1 MPLCAGVIMAE
12 YLPRIPFI
20 ILAAAV
26 GALVVMTLRLIRTA
40 YVSDILYGASLMI
53 FLLSCGY
60 LLRTGELNRPGELNG
75 ERQEMTL
82 RLADYPSKS
91 KSGCSFRAKI
101 ISVAQGDSLTSPR
114 GSLLLWFRSDTVP
127 SSWQPGDIL
136 KMSVRP
142 VRVENN
148 GNPCE
153 FNYRRWLE
161 GQGVRY
167 MAFIRGGDITGYSA
181 EVRRSVREESLIAA
195 RRMTEAFRRAGLQG
209 EELGLVIALTIGDKE
224 LLEKEQL
231 TSFSRSG
238 AMHIMAVSGLHVGMI
253 SMALSWLLFF
263 LRGKFRRVRA
273 LIIVP
278 ALWGFAFITGLSPS
292 VLRATIMFTFLQAG
306 SLLNRPAA
314 SMNNLLASA
323 FILIA
328 VHPGVIFEAG
338 FQLSYIAVAFIIA
351 FYYNLYSLIKIKNR
365 IIDYMWQMCSV
376 SLVAQAGTLALSVR
390 LFNIFPLLFL
400 LTNIVVIPISFAV
413 LVLAMLLLVTS
424 PFPAIASLC
433 AMMLDRLAAFT
444 LGFTGMISSM
454 EHGVIMN
461 IGMSVSETITLTLS
475 IALLLAAV
483 LRTGKVTLRPFLAAA
498 VLLLICNSVKTV
510 QELQRDRLVTYNI
523 RGDPLTVRQHGR
535 VLLVPSPD
543 GSVPAEVR
551 KHADTRG
558 LKIKLIEP
566 G

>member
-20 ILAAAV
+20 ILIAAIV
-26 GALVVMTLRLIRTA
+26 ALAVMTLRLIRTA

-53 FLLSCGY
+53 FLFSCGY
-60 LLRTGELNRPGELNG
+60 MLRTGELNRPGELKG

-82 RLADYPSKS
+82 RLSDYPSKS
-91 KSGCSFRAKI
+91 KSGCSFRARI
-101 ISVAQGDSLTSPR
+101 ISVTQGDSVTSPR
-114 GSLLLWFRSDTVP
+114 GSLLLWFRSDTLP

-136 KMSVRP
+136 KISIRP

-167 MAFIRGGDITGYSA
+167 MAFIRGSDITGYSA
-181 EVRRSVREESLIAA
+181 EVRRSVRERSMITAH
-195 RRMTEAFRRAGLQG
+195 RMTEAFRRAGLQG
-209 EELGLVIALTIGDKE
+209 EELGLIIALTIGDKE
-224 LLEKEQL
+224 LLDREQL

-263 LRGKFRRVRA
+263 LRGKHRRIRA
-273 LIIVP
+273 LVIVP

-306 SLLNRPAA
+306 SLLNRQAA

-351 FYYNLYSLIKIKNR
+351 FYYKLYSLVKIKNR
-365 IIDYMWQMCSV
+365 IIDYLWQMCAV

-413 LVLAMLLLVTS
+413 LVLAMLLLITS

-433 AMMLDRLAAFT
+433 AIMLDRLAAFT
-444 LGFTGMISSM
+444 LGFTGMISST

-461 IGMSVSETITLTLS
+461 IGMSASETITLTLS
-475 IALLLAAV
+475 IALLLAA
-483 LRTGKVTLRPFLAAA
+483 LIQTGKITLRPFLVAAA
-498 VLLLICNSVKTV
+498 LLLICNSVKSV
-510 QELQRDRLVTYNI
+510 QELQRDRLITYNI
-523 RGDPLTVRQHGR
+523 RGDALTVRQHGR
-535 VLLVPSPD
+535 VLLVPSAD
-543 GSVPAEVR
+543 GSIPAEVR